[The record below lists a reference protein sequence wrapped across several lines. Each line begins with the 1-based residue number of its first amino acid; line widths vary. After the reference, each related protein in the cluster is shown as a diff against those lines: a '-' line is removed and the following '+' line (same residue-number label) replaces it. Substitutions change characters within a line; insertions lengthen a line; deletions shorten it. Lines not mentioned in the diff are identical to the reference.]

1 MIVEE
6 NTRLWRAGENLSMC
20 DAIFLTD
27 CLDNGIVCSRAA
39 SIKPLLKCDDL
50 TCSVP
55 EVG

>member
-27 CLDNGIVCSRAA
+27 CLDNGLVCSRAA
-39 SIKPLLKCDDL
+39 SIKPLLN
-50 TCSVP
+50 VMI
-55 EVG
+55 